1 MVKFLHFQSTLGQ
14 RCRAKR
20 RPRHLLRHLL
30 QHRLQLRLPTA
41 AYGLRRRLVGAHR
54 PWAGENP
61 PGGGDGAQN
70 REKNMGKPGKN
81 RGQIHVFVWFCEW
94 LSRWCSF
101 KLMFVVDLN
110 PALKS
115 RFMAPLQAAKST
127 IMNQPAKSW
136 QSWLGPSWAK
146 TYLKFPDQIF
156 VIPSGSSPIASHG
169 RGWSTRPPKAEMRG
183 FRTPRSQPHLVD
195 TAVGDPCV
203 DSLQKIPNM
212 PRLLSI

>member
-1 MVKFLHFQSTLGQ
+1 MKIPLKIHQNYPIWSPYVSCMMVKFLHFQSTLGE

-30 QHRLQLRLPTA
+30 QHRLQFRLPTA
-41 AYGLRRRLVGAHR
+41 ADGLRRRLVGAHR
-54 PWAGENP
+54 PWDGENP

-136 QSWLGPSWAK
+136 HWLKVDLGHLGPNIS
-146 TYLKFPDQIF
+146 
-156 VIPSGSSPIASHG
+156 
-169 RGWSTRPPKAEMRG
+169 
-183 FRTPRSQPHLVD
+183 
-195 TAVGDPCV
+195 
-203 DSLQKIPNM
+203 
-212 PRLLSI
+212 